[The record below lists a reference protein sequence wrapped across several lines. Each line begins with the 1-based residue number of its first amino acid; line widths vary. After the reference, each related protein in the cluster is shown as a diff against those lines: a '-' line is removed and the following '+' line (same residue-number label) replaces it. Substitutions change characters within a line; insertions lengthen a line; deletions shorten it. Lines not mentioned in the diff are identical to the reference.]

1 MAAEDIPMRDPIL
14 RQRIDQRHGHM
25 VLPRNICETLW
36 PIFSRKNLICHIK
49 KKKKKSL
56 APTWSIE
63 RDRNPIVSPTSQ
75 PRSQA
80 RRRRVSLD
88 GRSRRASST
97 L

>member
-1 MAAEDIPMRDPIL
+1 MADIFAQELDMPY
-14 RQRIDQRHGHM
+14 
-25 VLPRNICETLW
+25 
-36 PIFSRKNLICHIK
+36 K
-49 KKKKKSL
+49 KEKEKSL

-80 RRRRVSLD
+80 RRKRVSLD

-97 L
+97 LSL